1 MLASNGRGGIEVA
14 DRGAVVVIG
23 GTSGIGREVAKRYAD
38 AGRRVILSG
47 RDEDRA
53 AATAA
58 ELGGDTAG
66 VAVDLSVPETIAPA
80 LADIGAVD
88 YLVIAAIERDANK
101 IREFDFARAT
111 RLVTLKLVG
120 YAEVVHA
127 LHDRFHERSAV
138 VLFGGL
144 AMVRPYIGSTT
155 VTTVNGG
162 VSSMIRTLAL
172 ELAPVRFNTL
182 HPGIVGD
189 TPTWAGN
196 DAKLAEVL
204 ARTPTGRLVK
214 TEDIVGATAFL
225 LENEAVNG
233 INLEVD
239 GGWMLM

>member
-1 MLASNGRGGIEVA
+1 MVEN
-14 DRGAVVVIG
+14 GAVVVIG
-23 GTSGIGREVAKRYAD
+23 GTSGIGRGIARRYAD
-38 AGRRVILSG
+38 AGRHVILSG
-47 RDEDRA
+47 RDRDRA
-53 AATAA
+53 AAAA
-58 ELGGDTAG
+58 ADLGGHTTG
-66 VAVDLSVPETIAPA
+66 VAIDLSQPETIAGA
-80 LADIGAVD
+80 LADIGVVD
-88 YLVIAAIERDANK
+88 YLVVAAIERDANK
-101 IREFDFARAT
+101 IREFDTVRAT

-127 LHDRFHERSAV
+127 LHDRFHDRSAV

-144 AMVRPYIGSTT
+144 AMVRPYVGSTT

-172 ELAPVRFNTL
+172 ELAPVRFNAL

-189 TPTWAGN
+189 TPTWQGN

-204 ARTPTGRLVK
+204 ARTPTGRLV
-214 TEDIVGATAFL
+214 TMEDMVGATAFL

-233 INLEVD
+233 INLDVD

>member
-1 MLASNGRGGIEVA
+1 MV
-14 DRGAVVVIG
+14 DKGAVVVIG
-23 GTSGIGREVAKRYAD
+23 GTSGIGREIARRYAD

-47 RDEDRA
+47 RDQDRA
-53 AATAA
+53 AAIAA
-58 ELGGDTAG
+58 ETGGDTTG
-66 VAVDLSVPETIAPA
+66 VGVDLALPDTIAPA
-80 LADIGAVD
+80 LADVGVVD
-88 YLVIAAIERDANK
+88 YLVVAAIERDANK
-101 IREFDFARAT
+101 IREFDAARAT

-172 ELAPVRFNTL
+172 ELAPVRFNAL

-204 ARTPTGRLVK
+204 ARTPTGRLVT
-214 TEDIVGATAFL
+214 TEDIVGAAAFL

-233 INLEVD
+233 INLDVD

>member
-1 MLASNGRGGIEVA
+1 MVDS
-14 DRGAVVVIG
+14 GAVVVIG
-23 GTSGIGREVAKRYAD
+23 GTSGIGRAIAKRYAD
-38 AGRRVILSG
+38 QGRRVILSG
-47 RDEDRA
+47 RDADRA
-53 AATAA
+53 SAAAA
-58 ELGGDTAG
+58 ELGGDTNG
-66 VAVDLSVPETIAPA
+66 VAVDLSLPKTIAPA
-80 LADIGAVD
+80 LADVGVVD

-101 IREFDFARAT
+101 IREFDPDRAT

-127 LHDRFHERSAV
+127 LHERFHERSSV

-144 AMVRPYIGSTT
+144 ALARPYVGSTT

-162 VSSMIRTLAL
+162 ISSMIRTLAL
-172 ELAPVRFNTL
+172 ELAPVRFNAL

-204 ARTPTGRLVK
+204 ARTPTGRLV
-214 TEDIVGATAFL
+214 TTNDIVGASAFL

-233 INLEVD
+233 INLDVD

>member
-1 MLASNGRGGIEVA
+1 M
-14 DRGAVVVIG
+14 DDKGAVVVIG
-23 GTSGIGREVAKRYAD
+23 GTSGIGREIARRYAD
-38 AGRRVILSG
+38 AGRSVILSG
-47 RDEDRA
+47 RDPDRA
-53 AATAA
+53 AAIAA
-58 ELGGDTAG
+58 ELGGDAAG
-66 VAVDLSVPETIAPA
+66 IGVDLSLPNTIAPA
-80 LADIGAVD
+80 LAQVGAVD

-101 IREFDFARAT
+101 IREFDAARAT

-172 ELAPVRFNTL
+172 ELAPVRFNAL

-204 ARTPTGRLVK
+204 ARTPTGRLV
-214 TEDIVGATAFL
+214 TTDDIVGAASFL

-233 INLEVD
+233 VNLDVD
-239 GGWMLM
+239 GGWILM

>member
-1 MLASNGRGGIEVA
+1 MVEN
-14 DRGAVVVIG
+14 GAVVVIG
-23 GTSGIGREVAKRYAD
+23 GTSGIGREIARRYAD
-38 AGRRVILSG
+38 AGRHVILSG
-47 RDEDRA
+47 RDRDRA
-53 AATAA
+53 AAAA
-58 ELGGDTAG
+58 ADLGGHTTG
-66 VAVDLSVPETIAPA
+66 VAVDLSQPETITGA
-80 LADIGAVD
+80 LADIGVVD
-88 YLVIAAIERDANK
+88 YLVVAAIERDANK
-101 IREFDFARAT
+101 IREFDSGRAT

-127 LHDRFHERSAV
+127 LHDRFHDRSAV

-144 AMVRPYIGSTT
+144 AMVRPYVGSTT

-172 ELAPVRFNTL
+172 ELAPVRFNAL

-189 TPTWAGN
+189 TPTWQGN

-204 ARTPTGRLVK
+204 ARTPTGRLV
-214 TEDIVGATAFL
+214 TMEDMVGATAFL

-233 INLEVD
+233 INLDVD

>member
-1 MLASNGRGGIEVA
+1 MV

-23 GTSGIGREVAKRYAD
+23 GTSGIGREIAKRYAD
-38 AGRRVILSG
+38 AGRRVTLSG
-47 RDEDRA
+47 RDQDRA
-53 AATAA
+53 AAIAA
-58 ELGGDTAG
+58 EVGGETTG
-66 VAVDLSVPETIAPA
+66 IGVDLARPDAIATA
-80 LADIGAVD
+80 LADVGVVD

-101 IREFDFARAT
+101 IREFDAARAI

-144 AMVRPYIGSTT
+144 AMVRPYVGSTT

-162 VSSMIRTLAL
+162 VSSLIRTLAL
-172 ELAPVRFNTL
+172 ELAPVRFNAL

-204 ARTPTGRLVK
+204 ARTPTGRLVA
-214 TEDIVGATAFL
+214 TEDIVGAAAFL

-233 INLEVD
+233 INLDVD

>member
-1 MLASNGRGGIEVA
+1 MVDS
-14 DRGAVVVIG
+14 GAVVVIG
-23 GTSGIGREVAKRYAD
+23 GTSGIGREIAKRYAE

-47 RDEDRA
+47 RDKERA
-53 AATAA
+53 AAIAA
-58 ELGGDTAG
+58 ELGGDATG
-66 VAVDLSVPETIAPA
+66 VGVDLSLPETIAPA
-80 LADIGAVD
+80 LADIGVVD
-88 YLVIAAIERDANK
+88 YLVVAAIERDANK
-101 IREFDFARAT
+101 VREFDAARAT

-144 AMVRPYIGSTT
+144 AMVRPYVGSTT

-162 VSSMIRTLAL
+162 ISAMIRTLAL
-172 ELAPVRFNTL
+172 ELAPVRFNAL

-204 ARTPTGRLVK
+204 ARTPTGRLVT

-233 INLEVD
+233 INLGVD

>member
-1 MLASNGRGGIEVA
+1 MA
-14 DRGAVVVIG
+14 DMGAVVVIG
-23 GTSGIGREVAKRYAD
+23 GTSGIGREVARRYAD

-47 RDEDRA
+47 RDPERA
-53 AATAA
+53 AAVAA
-58 ELGGDTAG
+58 ELGGNTAG
-66 VAVDLSVPETIAPA
+66 VAVDLCLPETIAPA
-80 LADIGAVD
+80 LVEAGAVD

-101 IREFDFARAT
+101 IRTFDAARAT

-127 LHDRFHERSAV
+127 LHERFHDRSAV

-144 AMVRPYIGSTT
+144 AMVRPYVGSTT

-162 VSSMIRTLAL
+162 ISSMIRTLAL
-172 ELAPVRFNTL
+172 ELAPVRFNAL

-204 ARTPTGRLVK
+204 ARTPTGRLV
-214 TEDIVGATAFL
+214 TTADMVGATAFL

-233 INLEVD
+233 INLDVD
-239 GGWMLM
+239 GGWMLT

>member
-1 MLASNGRGGIEVA
+1 MV
-14 DRGAVVVIG
+14 DKGAVVVIG
-23 GTSGIGREVAKRYAD
+23 GTSGIGREIARRYAD
-38 AGRRVILSG
+38 AGRRVIVSG
-47 RDEDRA
+47 RDQDRA
-53 AATAA
+53 AAIAG
-58 ELGGDTAG
+58 EIGGDTMG
-66 VAVDLSVPETIAPA
+66 VGVDLAQPDGIAPA
-80 LADIGAVD
+80 LANVGVVD
-88 YLVIAAIERDANK
+88 YLVVAAVERDANT
-101 IREFDFARAT
+101 IREFDTARAT

-144 AMVRPYIGSTT
+144 AMVRPYVGSTT

-172 ELAPVRFNTL
+172 ELAPVRFNAL

-189 TPTWAGN
+189 TPTWTGN

-204 ARTPTGRLVK
+204 ARTPTGRLVT
-214 TEDIVGATAFL
+214 TEDMVGATAFL

-233 INLEVD
+233 INLDVD